1 MPLNQRGEV
10 GEINNIERIEPLSSG
25 PLQQIANTTSSTDAE
40 QVDSND
46 VPDGHAVVVQA
57 LDDNTGPVYIGD
69 SDTQEWALEARE
81 SIETHPPNTDEIHV
95 QTPNRGD
102 GIVVMW
108 RGS

>member
-10 GEINNIERIEPLSSG
+10 GEINRIERIEPLASG
-25 PLQQIANTTSSTDAE
+25 PLQQVAYSTSGTDAE

-57 LDDNTGPVYIGD
+57 KDDNTGAVYIGD

-81 SIETHPPNTDEIHV
+81 SIEVHPPNTDDIWV
-95 QTPNRGD
+95 QTPTGGD
-102 GIVVMW
+102 GIVLMW
-108 RGS
+108 RDS